1 MATDNTEID
10 GKMYAFDMSGVLM
23 HEGEHNW
30 KSYFNIIDANC
41 TVNGKR
47 VDVCE
52 ECGSIKTVVTPAPGH
67 VDADGDGNCD
77 VCNCTVDFNSKL
89 DNVLYNILNRLKN
102 LIAAIMKIIQ
112 KNQQIISAII
122 PD

>member
-77 VCNCTVDFNSKL
+77 VCGLHMSCGHVCHYDNFIGKL
-89 DNVLYNILNRLKN
+89 YRFFYSLATKLTGKEH
-102 LIAAIMKIIQ
+102 KCC
-112 KNQQIISAII
+112 
-122 PD
+122 PDMDLMF